1 MHDTT
6 EDTIKSTKDALD
18 LLMED
23 HEFEKLT
30 QK

>member
-6 EDTIKSTKDALD
+6 EDTIKNTKDALD

-30 QK
+30 